1 MQMDLSM
8 QAPIL
13 LLWLF
18 PPVVLAA
25 SGGCSSFRNDTTV
38 EQVRT
43 LRALWK
49 CAAAADEQP
58 PQAIAFLAAVAA
70 LHTGTGGDSFGA
82 SGWFAVVDLLPA
94 LFTEPG
100 ERGGTR
106 RNLFAACVA
115 ELDRLTGA
123 AAGKQRWQ
131 RIAQRWRGCT
141 STPSLATAAS
151 PAWPPTLQPWAS
163 GIPNSF
169 TPPAWSA
176 RRPPTPPRA

>member
-58 PQAIAFLAAVAA
+58 PQAIAFLAAVEA
-70 LHTGTGGDSFGA
+70 LKISGTAGDSFGA
-82 SGWFAVVDLLPA
+82 SGWFAVVDLLPSA
-94 LFTEPG
+94 LH
-100 ERGGTR
+100 RAR
-106 RNLFAACVA
+106 RAGRDAA
-115 ELDRLTGA
+115 ELVRRLRRGA
-123 AAGKQRWQ
+123 GQADG
-131 RIAQRWRGCT
+131 
-141 STPSLATAAS
+141 
-151 PAWPPTLQPWAS
+151 
-163 GIPNSF
+163 
-169 TPPAWSA
+169 
-176 RRPPTPPRA
+176 RRSR